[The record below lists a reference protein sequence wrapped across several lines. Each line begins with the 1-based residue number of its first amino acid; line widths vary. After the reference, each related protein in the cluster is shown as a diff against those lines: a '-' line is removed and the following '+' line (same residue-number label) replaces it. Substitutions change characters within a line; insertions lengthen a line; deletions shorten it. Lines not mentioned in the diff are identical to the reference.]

1 MTLQNLY
8 NEKPTKLWNERM
20 IEYGDEL
27 FTEERLLMSD
37 KVLDK
42 FINQLILLQDTKD
55 PESILKAV
63 EEVVIKFNEMNEEYD
78 YFIETM
84 EREEL
89 ADFIN
94 KAARLAGLEIEED
107 QDITEDWRE
116 W

>member
-1 MTLQNLY
+1 MTLQNLF

-20 IEYGDEL
+20 TEDGDEL
-27 FTEERLLMSD
+27 FTKERLLMSD

-42 FINQLILLQDTKD
+42 FLNQLILVQETKH
-55 PESILKAV
+55 PESIMKAV
-63 EEVVIKFNEMNEEYD
+63 EEAVVTFNEMNED
-78 YFIETM
+78 NGYFIETM

-89 ADFIN
+89 ADFID

-107 QDITEDWRE
+107 QDITEEWRE